1 MSDRQLEAIRRR
13 NLWHAAIRLLVV
25 VALVALATALIWS
38 HVFGQTVGDAPSVEQ
53 VTPAAWLPI
62 VMKEAK

>member
-25 VALVALATALIWS
+25 VVLVALATALICS
-38 HVFGQTVGDAPSVEQ
+38 RVFGQTVGDAPSVEQ
-53 VTPAAWLPI
+53 VAPVAWLTM
-62 VMKEAK
+62 VMR

>member
-13 NLWHAAIRLLVV
+13 NLWHATIRLLVV

-38 HVFGQTVGDAPSVEQ
+38 RVFGQTVGDAPSVEQ
-53 VTPAAWLPI
+53 VAPAAWFPV

>member
-38 HVFGQTVGDAPSVEQ
+38 RVSAQTVGDAPSVEQ
-53 VTPAAWLPI
+53 VVPAAWLPI

>member
-13 NLWHAAIRLLVV
+13 NLWLAAIRLLVI
-25 VALVALATALIWS
+25 VALVALATALICS
-38 HVFGQTVGDAPSVEQ
+38 RVFGQTVGDAPSIEQ
-53 VTPAAWLPI
+53 VVPAAWLPV